1 MLCAFDGPPRIL
13 RLHGTGT
20 VHRPG
25 EAGFDA
31 LLERCAFE
39 EPSVPEGRRAII
51 VVDVSRIA
59 DSCGFG
65 VPLMRYEGQRPHF
78 PLWAGKR
85 VRTHGPDALREYAA
99 QHNAASLDG
108 LPAVTPLR

>member
-25 EAGFDA
+25 DPEFDT
-31 LLERCAFE
+31 LIERCEFE
-39 EPSVPEGRRAII
+39 EPSSPEGRRAVI
-51 VVDVSRIA
+51 VVEVARIA
-59 DSCGFG
+59 DSCGYG

-78 PLWAGKR
+78 PLWAAKR
-85 VRTHGPDALREYAA
+85 VRTHGPGAMREYEG

-108 LPAVTPLR
+108 LPAVTPRG